1 LCPKKDAETPYP
13 WKIMKYLFQFTLI
26 ALFYY
31 AGELLNALI
40 PLPIPAAVYGLVLL
54 FTALATGVLELQHVE
69 GAADFL
75 LGIMSLMFIPQAVG
89 IVNLLDILADA
100 WWKIVLICVVT
111 TFTTIAVTGHTAQ
124 ALVRLKKRIDE
135 RKPQ

>member
-1 LCPKKDAETPYP
+1 
-13 WKIMKYLFQFTLI
+13 
-26 ALFYY
+26 
-31 AGELLNALI
+31 
-40 PLPIPAAVYGLVLL
+40 
-54 FTALATGVLELQHVE
+54 
-69 GAADFL
+69 
-75 LGIMSLMFIPQAVG
+75 MSLMFIPQAVG